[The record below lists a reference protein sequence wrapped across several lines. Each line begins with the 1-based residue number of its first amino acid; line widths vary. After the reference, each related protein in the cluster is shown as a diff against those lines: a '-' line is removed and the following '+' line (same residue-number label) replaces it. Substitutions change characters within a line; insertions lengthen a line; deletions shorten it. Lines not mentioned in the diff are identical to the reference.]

1 MGVHTRKSVVM
12 LTVFMLL
19 ALAIPAP
26 AKTIHSSFTL
36 RSPAKLAGTQLKPGD
51 YDVNADDTRVTLW
64 SNGKVVA
71 EAKVEWKDG
80 TSKASQT
87 SLLIAGD
94 EIKEIRFVGKTRYA
108 VVQ

>member
-1 MGVHTRKSVVM
+1 MGVFTRKTAVI
-12 LTVFMLL
+12 LGVFMLL
-19 ALAIPAP
+19 MVAITASAQPIRSSITLA
-26 AKTIHSSFTL
+26 
-36 RSPAKLAGTQLKPGD
+36 SPAKLGGADLKPGD
-51 YDVNADDTRVTLW
+51 YTITADDTKVSLAY
-64 SNGKVVA
+64 NGKVVA

-94 EIKEIRFVGKTRYA
+94 EIKEIRFGGKTRYA

>member
-1 MGVHTRKSVVM
+1 MSVLVRRITVF

-19 ALAIPAP
+19 TL
-26 AKTIHSSFTL
+26 TIVASAQPIRSSFTL
-36 RSPAKLAGTQLKPGD
+36 ASPAKLSGAVLKAGE
-51 YDVNADDTRVTLW
+51 YRISADDTKVTLTA
-64 SNGKVVA
+64 NGKVVA
-71 EAKVEWKDG
+71 EAKVEWRDG

-94 EIKEIRFVGKTRYA
+94 EIKEIRFEGKTRVA